1 MTDKF
6 IGARFVYRNSD
17 TGRGDKGKQGL
28 SDNENSQQNKE
39 LSPHLN
45 MSHQECFVIHMCVV
59 CLHSLL
65 NHAAQRSALSYSARA
80 VLCETLLLSCYFDTP
95 GHSVCITI
103 SFWYDFELF
112 VWAWL
117 IKEDMQLNY
126 FSPIFCTWKDKRSK
140 WSLCPHVNNSYLY
153 YIWYFFAY

>member
-17 TGRGDKGKQGL
+17 TERGDKGKQGL

-45 MSHQECFVIHMCVV
+45 MSHQECFVMYMCTV

-65 NHAAQRSALSYSARA
+65 NHAAQRTALSYSARA
-80 VLCETLLLSCYFDTP
+80 VLCQTFLLSCYFDTP
-95 GHSVCITI
+95 GHSICITI
-103 SFWYDFELF
+103 GFWNDFELF
-112 VWAWL
+112 V
-117 IKEDMQLNY
+117 
-126 FSPIFCTWKDKRSK
+126 
-140 WSLCPHVNNSYLY
+140 
-153 YIWYFFAY
+153 